1 MRGIGSCVSRCRQP
15 WLIGSLNRELP
26 QIRNVVC
33 NALIRL
39 LISNKQNPD
48 SQDPRH
54 IRTGCIPLTACSTVQ
69 RDAIG
74 RRSRPSRHG
83 SIPQR
88 PRLHRVE
95 IASAEV
101 PAGAES
107 ARGISPR
114 AAHRSGLDTLA
125 SSGSCHRTKAAA
137 SRRELEL
144 LLLPVDSLP
153 TSVTCPL
160 RSTGITP
167 LPRYYGAVRPYP
179 PHRYFQPRSFPAC
192 TFSLSIAGQ
201 VLKFRTRARTRVMP
215 PIHRAPRGQ

>member
-1 MRGIGSCVSRCRQP
+1 MVGLVCAVEAVS
-15 WLIGSLNRELP
+15 L
-26 QIRNVVC
+26 
-33 NALIRL
+33 
-39 LISNKQNPD
+39 PD
-48 SQDPRH
+48 SGAMVLKRPE
-54 IRTGCIPLTACSTVQ
+54 VQ
-69 RDAIG
+69 QGEPVRM
-74 RRSRPSRHG
+74 
-83 SIPQR
+83 
-88 PRLHRVE
+88 
-95 IASAEV
+95 
-101 PAGAES
+101 AGAAHAES

-144 LLLPVDSLP
+144 LLLPVGSLP

-167 LPRYYGAVRPYP
+167 LPRYYGAVRPCP
-179 PHRYFQPRSFPAC
+179 PHRYFRPRSFAAC
-192 TFSLSIAGQ
+192 TFSLGIAGQ